1 MWGQRI
7 GAATGQSERARG
19 GRRPGVR
26 DLVEAGAVSAVV
38 CLLEAVVLTGTSEY
52 RGFVAGVV
60 AATTFWLVA
69 LRLLGAAARPADPR
83 DLSRELLDG
92 VPQWLAVHD
101 LPLGD
106 RTLDHV
112 VVTPL
117 AVLAVRSEHW
127 RDDSGREQAV
137 DAARRDARSLAQAL
151 ARFGVEVPVWPA
163 VVAWGPGARVTELGP
178 VDVVAGSD
186 ADSWTAAYATGAIG
200 RGRAE
205 QVHAELVRLRSGR
218 EHQLLD
224 LRQAGRTTAAR

>member
-1 MWGQRI
+1 MSG
-7 GAATGQSERARG
+7 
-19 GRRPGVR
+19 
-26 DLVEAGAVSAVV
+26 VV

-83 DLSRELLDG
+83 DLSRELLDD
-92 VPQWLAVHD
+92 VPEWLAVHD
-101 LPLGD
+101 LKLGD
-106 RTLDHV
+106 RTVDHV

-127 RDDSGREQAV
+127 GDGTEREPAV
-137 DAARRDARSLAQAL
+137 DAARRDARSLAQTL
-151 ARFGVEVPVWPA
+151 ARLGVEVPVWPA
-163 VVAWGPGARVTELGP
+163 VLAWGPGARVTELGP
-178 VDVVAGSD
+178 VDVVAGPD

-200 RGRAE
+200 RRRAE
-205 QVHAELVRLRSGR
+205 QVHAELVRLRAGR

-224 LRQAGRTTAAR
+224 LRQAGRATSST